1 MEAIAHNS
9 AFAKKAGVS
18 QSVGKD
24 FSAAD
29 KGKKFTGMKGGGRTR
44 RFDEGG
50 DISDEQ
56 ANWLKKADR
65 TDPIIMARMRAAV
78 PDRPRATPASVE
90 ERNVNR
96 VGSTVGEPEVSPP
109 PRALPPT
116 ANTPAPISEE
126 IKDETGKVSNIRRNL
141 ETGDLYNSVGG
152 PSKRAAAPVPK
163 PKPKPY
169 TSAQDVPGY
178 LEKAYPKKLAPMA
191 ETNAGAVT
199 GRVAPESKYMPSDKV
214 KEERGDRGA
223 TMIGAAA
230 SMLPFGRL
238 VKGAKVAGDA
248 ALPAVRKVAGEYI
261 PAVEK
266 KLKTIYDSGKNLSGA
281 NPKQPRL
288 APPSRGLESPPRRL
302 EGPKAKKPRP
312 DEDLDM
318 VYPDA
323 YKRGGKVGPN
333 MKKGG
338 MPMESKDM
346 VRKEVDFFKKKSA
359 PKSMIAHEKA
369 EMKGYAKGGGIESRG
384 KTKGAMV
391 RMATGGSVSSAS
403 RRADGIAQRGKTRC

>member
-1 MEAIAHNS
+1 MPSTSAKQHRFMEAIAHNS

-29 KGKKFTGMKGGGRTR
+29 KGKQFTGMKGGGRTR

-56 ANWLKKADR
+56 AKWLGKADR

-78 PDRPRATPASVE
+78 PDRPRATPAPVE

-96 VGSTVGEPEVSPP
+96 VGSTVKEPEVSPP

-163 PKPKPY
+163 PKPKVTP
-169 TSAQDVPGY
+169 TPEPAP
-178 LEKAYPKKLAPMA
+178 AAPKRMRDID
-191 ETNAGAVT
+191 VT
-199 GRVAPESKYMPSDKV
+199 GFGKGRMPVATDLMDTVVKRKRNIGDEFARPPAEIVRRQREKVEPS
-214 KEERGDRGA
+214 
-223 TMIGAAA
+223 
-230 SMLPFGRL
+230 LL
-238 VKGAKVAGDA
+238 
-248 ALPAVRKVAGEYI
+248 RKFSDQY
-261 PAVEK
+261 
-266 KLKTIYDSGKNLSGA
+266 
-281 NPKQPRL
+281 Q
-288 APPSRGLESPPRRL
+288 GL
-302 EGPKAKKPRP
+302 
-312 DEDLDM
+312 
-318 VYPDA
+318 
-323 YKRGGKVGPN
+323 
-333 MKKGG
+333 KKGG

-346 VRKEVDFFKKKSA
+346 VRKEVDFFKKKGA

>member
-1 MEAIAHNS
+1 MPSTSAKQHRFMNAIAHNS
-9 AFAKKAGVS
+9 AFAKKAGVP

-50 DISDEQ
+50 DISYEQ
-56 ANWLKKADR
+56 AEWLRKADR

-78 PDRPRATPASVE
+78 PDSTARSSGKEPDIDTTRTKTPVAATPVAATPVAAS
-90 ERNVNR
+90 
-96 VGSTVGEPEVSPP
+96 
-109 PRALPPT
+109 A

-141 ETGDLYNSVGG
+141 ETGDLYDSVGG

-163 PKPKPY
+163 PKPKPKVMP
-169 TSAQDVPGY
+169 TPSPA
-178 LEKAYPKKLAPMA
+178 APKKMRDID
-191 ETNAGAVT
+191 VT
-199 GRVAPESKYMPSDKV
+199 GFGKGRMPVATDLMDTVVKRKRNIGDEFARPPAEIVRRQREKVEPS
-214 KEERGDRGA
+214 
-223 TMIGAAA
+223 
-230 SMLPFGRL
+230 LL
-238 VKGAKVAGDA
+238 
-248 ALPAVRKVAGEYI
+248 RKFSDQY
-261 PAVEK
+261 
-266 KLKTIYDSGKNLSGA
+266 
-281 NPKQPRL
+281 Q
-288 APPSRGLESPPRRL
+288 GL
-302 EGPKAKKPRP
+302 
-312 DEDLDM
+312 
-318 VYPDA
+318 
-323 YKRGGKVGPN
+323 
-333 MKKGG
+333 KKGG

-346 VRKEVDFFKKKSA
+346 VRKEVDFFKKKGA